1 MVLVIF
7 ESKESEKTMTI
18 QTKMLK
24 KPLSLDKGGG
34 YGKSSI
40 SLGALDLLGFLRIFP
55 LPVHYQSSSSD
66 GTMQGQPQC
75 STGVPLYRQVY
86 PVSRESKL
94 QIKSKQIVV
103 YASKNNCEKKAS
115 ISYLVYTIHFFVT
128 SHGSC

>member
-55 LPVHYQSSSSD
+55 LHYQSSSSD
-66 GTMQGQPQC
+66 GTMQGKPQC
-75 STGVPLYRQVY
+75 STRVCLFIGRFTQ
-86 PVSRESKL
+86 
-94 QIKSKQIVV
+94 
-103 YASKNNCEKKAS
+103 
-115 ISYLVYTIHFFVT
+115 
-128 SHGSC
+128 

>member
-55 LPVHYQSSSSD
+55 LPLPV
-66 GTMQGQPQC
+66 QPPGATSYHTC
-75 STGVPLYRQVY
+75 GRPTTVAA
-86 PVSRESKL
+86 SRML
-94 QIKSKQIVV
+94 MLM
-103 YASKNNCEKKAS
+103 AM
-115 ISYLVYTIHFFVT
+115 L
-128 SHGSC
+128 

>member
-18 QTKMLK
+18 QTRMLK

-55 LPVHYQSSSSD
+55 LYQSGSSD
-66 GTMQGQPQC
+66 GTMPGQP
-75 STGVPLYRQVY
+75 
-86 PVSRESKL
+86 
-94 QIKSKQIVV
+94 
-103 YASKNNCEKKAS
+103 
-115 ISYLVYTIHFFVT
+115 
-128 SHGSC
+128 